1 MSKKEQLNTLEARQL
16 DLQAKMESRDYI
28 NNKISDAYYLHGAQA
43 AKTVAESYR
52 SKLEERESWREEFR
66 QNRET
71 IAILKAEIA
80 TEEAEAIEAHHEPEE
95 ASVEAEV

>member
-1 MSKKEQLNTLEARQL
+1 MTKREQLSELEARQL
-16 DLQAKMESRDYI
+16 DLQAKMESKDYI

-66 QNRET
+66 QNRDAIT
-71 IAILKAEIA
+71 ILKAEIA
-80 TEEAEAIEAHHEPEE
+80 TEEAEAIEAHEPEE
-95 ASVEAEV
+95 APAEAEE

>member
-95 ASVEAEV
+95 APAEAEE